1 LIVTRMGFPLEW
13 LRRLSPRE
21 RIRMPVPVETQASF
35 RRTPAKGCRRARAPR
50 RGFCNSRRVVKR
62 SILLSEKQAIL
73 ACNPGPVMPLYVP
86 GFVFDMRPADSTLIC
101 HLA

>member
-1 LIVTRMGFPLEW
+1 
-13 LRRLSPRE
+13 
-21 RIRMPVPVETQASF
+21 MPVPVETQASF
-35 RRTPAKGCRRARAPR
+35 RRTPAKRCRRARAPHR
-50 RGFCNSRRVVKR
+50 SFCDSRRAVKR

-86 GFVFDMRPADSTLIC
+86 GFVFDLRPADSTLIC